1 MLPAFST
8 KASPS
13 ASEKLENKSINRR
26 RDVFAR
32 AMNNNINL
40 TWHLNRNPEL
50 FRTSYEIDD
59 QL

>member
-13 ASEKLENKSINRR
+13 ASEKLKNKSINRR